1 VKITSIAAQLK
12 NPDRVNISVDGKY
25 RFSLTITQIVD
36 LDIKVGGEYSEEE
49 LNRFET
55 ESEFGK
61 LYARALE
68 YTLMRPHSAK
78 EVRDYLWRKTRATK
92 YKSRTGELKER
103 AGVSEGL
110 TDRVFKRLLEKGY
123 VDDEKFARWW
133 VENRNVRKGT
143 SQRKLT
149 MELRAKG
156 LPMSVIEA
164 ALNETKR
171 SDSDELTKII
181 AKKQSRYDDP
191 QKFMQYLV
199 RQGFSYDDVKA
210 ALQWDE

>member
-1 VKITSIAAQLK
+1 MKVTSIAAQVN
-12 NPDRVNISVDGKY
+12 NPDRVNISVDGRY
-25 RFSLTITQIVD
+25 HLSLTITQIVD
-36 LDIKVGGEYSEEE
+36 LGIKVGGEYSEEE
-49 LNRFET
+49 LSHFET

-68 YTLMRPHSAK
+68 YALMRPHSAK

-103 AGVSEGL
+103 AGVSQEL

-149 MELRAKG
+149 IELRAKG
-156 LPMSVIEA
+156 LPASIIEI
-164 ALNETKR
+164 ALRETKR
-171 SDSDELTKII
+171 NDDDELEKII
-181 AKKQSRYDDP
+181 AKKQNRYDDP
-191 QKFMQYLV
+191 QKLMQYLV
-199 RQGFSYDDVKA
+199 RQGFSYDDVKT
-210 ALQWDE
+210 ALQRDE